1 VQLGSI
7 TNPHHGGQATGI
19 APKIL
24 QDEPLEARSLYHRDV
39 LQDGAANLDAPEAV
53 ADEAKVQ
60 PLVASM
66 DVEGLRDGALGDDQ
80 VDVPVFHDDA
90 ADAKL
95 LEMGEGGVAQQPG
108 HVRELPEADVEA
120 GEGGDGEER
129 HWEGHV

>member
-1 VQLGSI
+1 M
-7 TNPHHGGQATGI
+7 
-19 APKIL
+19 
-24 QDEPLEARSLYHRDV
+24 
-39 LQDGAANLDAPEAV
+39 DAPEAV

-80 VDVPVFHDDA
+80 VDV
-90 ADAKL
+90 
-95 LEMGEGGVAQQPG
+95 
-108 HVRELPEADVEA
+108 RELPEADVEA